1 MTRLRVGLL
10 GCGNIGA
17 RHAGA
22 VRALSDELKL
32 IACCGR
38 DAERTQAFAAQHGG
52 TAFTD
57 FEHMLAESRL
67 DLLIVALPPAAHAGE
82 VERAAARGINLLVEK
97 PIALD
102 DDRAAAMVA
111 AVEATGVTAAVGF
124 MYRFGEAVARWQAV
138 DTGRVGMFAGSYHC
152 KALHA
157 PWWRDKARSGGQ
169 LVEQVIH
176 LVDLVRLLMGEPDS
190 VYARAANLFHRDTPG
205 YDIEDVSAI
214 VFGWDDGRIAT
225 LNASNIAVPGKW
237 HKDWALFAERMTGR
251 FTGWNDAVLTRS
263 AGEAAEEIVA
273 ASTDVFVAQ
282 LADVAAAIR
291 DRRPPRAPLSEG
303 AATLRLA
310 LAARRSAEEGRELRL
325 TARSGPGSA
334 THAA

>member
-22 VRALSDELKL
+22 VRSLPDELEFVG
-32 IACCGR
+32 CCGR
-38 DAERTQAFAAQHGG
+38 DPSRTQDFAAQHGG

-57 FEHMLAESRL
+57 LDRMIDESWL
-67 DLLIVALPPAAHAGE
+67 DLLIVALPPSAHAGE
-82 VERAAARGINLLVEK
+82 VERAASLGINLLVEK

-102 DDRAAAMVA
+102 DARAEAMVA
-111 AVEATGVTAAVGF
+111 AVKTAGVTAAVGF
-124 MYRFGEAVARWQAV
+124 MYRFGEAVTRWQAA
-138 DTGRVGMFAGSYHC
+138 DTGRVGLFAGSYHC
-152 KALHA
+152 NGLHA

-176 LVDLVRLLMGEPDS
+176 LVDLVRLFMGEPDS
-190 VYARAANLFHRDTPG
+190 VYARAANLFHRDVPG
-205 YDIEDVSAI
+205 YDIDDVSAI

-225 LNASNIAVPGKW
+225 LNASNIAVPGRW
-237 HKDWALFAERMTGR
+237 HKDWAMFAEAMTGR
-251 FTGWNDAVLTRS
+251 FTGWNDAVLTRT
-263 AGEAAEEIVA
+263 AGEVSEEVVA
-273 ASTDVFVAQ
+273 ASTDVFVTQ

-291 DRRPPRAPLSEG
+291 DHRAPRAPLREG
-303 AATLRLA
+303 AATLKLA

-325 TARSGPGSA
+325 TPS
-334 THAA
+334 

>member
-22 VRALSDELKL
+22 VRALPDEFELVG
-32 IACCGR
+32 CCGR
-38 DAERTQAFAAQHGG
+38 DPGRTQDFAAQHGG

-57 FEHMLAESRL
+57 IDRMIDESWL
-67 DLLIVALPPAAHAGE
+67 DLLVVALPPAAHAGE
-82 VERAAARGINLLVEK
+82 VERAASLGVNLLVEK

-102 DDRAAAMVA
+102 DARAEAMVA
-111 AVEATGVTAAVGF
+111 AVEAAGVTAAVGF
-124 MYRFGEAVARWQAV
+124 MYRFGEAVTRWQAA
-138 DTGRVGMFAGSYHC
+138 DTGRVGLFAGSYHC
-152 KALHA
+152 NELHA

-176 LVDLVRLLMGEPDS
+176 LVDLVRLFMGEPDS
-190 VYARAANLFHRDTPG
+190 VYARAANLFHRDVPG

-237 HKDWALFAERMTGR
+237 HKDWALFAEAMTGR
-251 FTGWNDAVLTRS
+251 FTGWNDAVLTRT
-263 AGEAAEEIVA
+263 AGKVSEEVVA
-273 ASTDVFVAQ
+273 GATDVFVAQ

-291 DRRPPRAPLSEG
+291 DRRAPRAPLSEG
-303 AATLRLA
+303 AATLKLA

-325 TARSGPGSA
+325 TPP
-334 THAA
+334 